1 MKGFK
6 WDETAQKVL
15 ELIGAALRAYIELSV
30 MPGRL
35 IWNLGKA
42 IIEGIKDGMTI
53 DVGDIENWLVKN
65 VWDPLKKGSI
75 GSYGIRNDSSDE
87 AKPFGEAVSVGVK
100 EGVNDKFPEIPEA
113 IENQRKDIKEA
124 FTNDGAVAEYK
135 EAGNKV
141 PESVAEGVE
150 ENWDQIQNTV
160 DPMVQEVV
168 DPFMSGEAQQSYNYA
183 GEMVIAGVIDGMY
196 SESGSLYNAAQNIAI
211 EAYNSMVS
219 ALDIGSPSKLFR
231 NAVGK
236 MIPAGM
242 ALGILD
248 NEGLV
253 ENAMDTLTGTVTN
266 TGKKALE
273 IPAVVKGGI
282 IPYQAT
288 ISSSTENALND
299 VVDMLQSNYTDNITP
314 DDLQDILTTVIS
326 QYLNISFYLGDEQ
339 IARHANSGNLKLNR
353 RYNKLSMGEA

>member
-1 MKGFK
+1 
-6 WDETAQKVL
+6 
-15 ELIGAALRAYIELSV
+15 
-30 MPGRL
+30 
-35 IWNLGKA
+35 
-42 IIEGIKDGMTI
+42 
-53 DVGDIENWLVKN
+53 
-65 VWDPLKKGSI
+65 
-75 GSYGIRNDSSDE
+75 
-87 AKPFGEAVSVGVK
+87 
-100 EGVNDKFPEIPEA
+100 
-113 IENQRKDIKEA
+113 
-124 FTNDGAVAEYK
+124 
-135 EAGNKV
+135 
-141 PESVAEGVE
+141 
-150 ENWDQIQNTV
+150 
-160 DPMVQEVV
+160 
-168 DPFMSGEAQQSYNYA
+168 
-183 GEMVIAGVIDGMY
+183 
-196 SESGSLYNAAQNIAI
+196 
-211 EAYNSMVS
+211 MVS